1 MWFQEAGAVVK
12 CEGGDNDLIER
23 IRADPYFTPIL
34 GELDSLLEPSTFIG
48 RAPEQVDEF
57 IKEEVE
63 GVLQHYQGR
72 LQGKV
77 TLEI

>member
-1 MWFQEAGAVVK
+1 MWFQEAGSVVK

-23 IRADPYFTPIL
+23 IRGDPYFTPIL

-63 GVLQHYQGR
+63 PVLQHYEGR